1 MPSLK
6 HINLLNVYPGL
17 RGAYK
22 QGVPW
27 CWGRLILAQDRVA
40 TEWVGCQVINEKRE
54 QENIAAL
61 PVLAYLKIAE
71 SKYGRGIYTPG
82 HVDWIKIER

>member
-1 MPSLK
+1 
-6 HINLLNVYPGL
+6 
-17 RGAYK
+17 
-22 QGVPW
+22 
-27 CWGRLILAQDRVA
+27 
-40 TEWVGCQVINEKRE
+40 VGCQVINEKRE